1 MRAAT
6 VGTLEGMN
14 LVFEDAQFA
23 FPGRPVLAGVSA
35 AFEPGQLTA
44 ILGPNGAG
52 KTTMLRLALGLLA
65 PARGRVLLGG
75 RPAHTL
81 SPAERPARLVYVP
94 QRADVAFAFT
104 AREIVTLGLYSRG
117 LSAPAARRRVET
129 ALDQVDILDRAD
141 DVFGAL
147 SAGQQQ
153 RVTLARALAQVGDLG
168 EAGNAAPRCLLA
180 DEPVSAMDPA
190 HVLRAMRL
198 LKALAKT
205 LVVGVVLH
213 DIPLVLQCA
222 TRVVLLGPAGRVVAA
237 GPTHEALS
245 ESTLEAAFGI
255 AFRAIPDPAQP
266 GQPVTFVSRDT
277 LVA

>member
-1 MRAAT
+1 MK
-6 VGTLEGMN
+6 LE
-14 LVFEDAQFA
+14 FQDAHFDY
-23 FPGRPVLAGVSA
+23 PGRPVLAGVSA
-35 AFEPGQLTA
+35 VFEPGHLTA

-65 PARGRVLLGG
+65 PTRGTVTLAG
-75 RPAHTL
+75 RATHAL
-81 SPAERPARLVYVP
+81 SPGDRAASLVYVP

-104 AREIVTLGLYSRG
+104 AREIVTLGLYAQRLPG
-117 LSAPAARRRVET
+117 PVQRRRVDE
-129 ALDQVDILDRAD
+129 ALTKADIADRAD

-153 RVTLARALAQVGDLG
+153 RVTLARALAQVGGGGD
-168 EAGNAAPRCLLA
+168 PRCVLA

-198 LKALAKT
+198 LTEISKSH
-205 LVVGVVLH
+205 VVGVVLH
-213 DIPLVLQCA
+213 DLPLVLQCA
-222 TRVVLLGPAGRVVAA
+222 SRVVLMGPAGKVVAA
-237 GPTHEALS
+237 GPTLEAIT
-245 ESTLEAAFGI
+245 ESTLHAAFGI
-255 AFRAIPDPAQP
+255 AFRAIPDPANP